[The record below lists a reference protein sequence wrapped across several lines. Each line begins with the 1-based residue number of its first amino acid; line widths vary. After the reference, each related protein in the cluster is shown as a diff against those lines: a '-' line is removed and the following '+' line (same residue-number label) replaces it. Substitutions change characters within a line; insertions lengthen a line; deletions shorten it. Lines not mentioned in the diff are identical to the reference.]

1 MKIYISVDIEG
12 VAGVV
17 SLQEGNP
24 GNPEYEQAR
33 RLMTLE
39 TNAAIGGAFDAGASE
54 VLVNDSHGPMINL
67 LPELLDSR
75 AELIRGNIKPMGM
88 FAGLDAS
95 YAGAMCVGFHAAA
108 GEHGVLAHTTSGFAF
123 GSVLLN
129 GEVAS
134 EAMLYGAY
142 AGSLG
147 VPVILLSGDDVTE
160 RTCGGLFPG
169 AQFVRV
175 KTAMGQFAARSVAPS
190 VACLRIREAA
200 SEAVRSCSSVSPFQV
215 SQPCRIDFAF
225 NRPAMADLCGL
236 IPGAR
241 RIEGST
247 VAFDCPTMAEAIAWM
262 AVCSTMSA
270 SLRT

>member
-1 MKIYISVDIEG
+1 MKIYISADIEG

-17 SLQEGNP
+17 SLQEGTP

-39 TNAAIGGAFDAGASE
+39 ANAAIGGAFDAGASE
-54 VLVNDSHGPMINL
+54 VLVNDSHGPMTNI
-67 LPELLDSR
+67 LPELLDPR

-95 YAGAMCVGFHAAA
+95 YSGVMCIGYHAPA
-108 GEHGVLAHTTSGFAF
+108 GEHGVLAHTTNGVAF
-123 GSVLLN
+123 SSVLLN

-147 VPVILLSGDDVTE
+147 IPVILLSGDDVTE
-160 RTCGGLFPG
+160 QTCCRLFQG

-200 SEAVRSCSSVSPFQV
+200 FEAVRSCCSVAPFHA

-236 IPGAR
+236 IPGPR
-241 RIEGST
+241 RINGST
-247 VAFDCPTMAEAIAWM
+247 IAFDCLTINEAISWM
-262 AVCSTMSA
+262 AVCSALSTG
-270 SLRT
+270 LK

>member
-39 TNAAIGGAFDAGASE
+39 ANAAICGAFEAGASE

-67 LPELLDSR
+67 LPELLDPR
-75 AELIRGNIKPMGM
+75 AELIRGNVKFMGM

-95 YAGAMCVGFHAAA
+95 YAGVMCVGYHAAA

-134 EAMLYGAY
+134 EAMIYGAY

-147 VPVILLSGDDVTE
+147 VPVLLLSGDDVTE
-160 RTCGGLFPG
+160 RTCGSLFRG
-169 AQFVRV
+169 ARFVRV
-175 KTAMGQFAARSVAPS
+175 KTALGQFAARSVAPS
-190 VACLRIREAA
+190 VACFRIREAA
-200 SEAVRSCSSVSPFQV
+200 SEAVRNCSSVSPFQAT
-215 SQPCRIDFAF
+215 QPCRIDFVF

-241 RIEGST
+241 RVDGNT
-247 VAFDCPTMAEAIAWM
+247 VAFECPTIKDAIGWM
-262 AVCSTMSA
+262 SVCAALSTNIK
-270 SLRT
+270 